1 MASRALLNHQRVTN
15 PRFADDLSRTVLG
28 YCLSQ
33 HNVELASFMDPNEV
47 LVEE

>member
-1 MASRALLNHQRVTN
+1 
-15 PRFADDLSRTVLG
+15 VLG

-47 LVEE
+47 LVEENSWEMGSISSLYILV